1 MGEQLLGLKR
11 TCRCADLTESMVG
24 KSVTVMGWAGRI
36 RRHGKINFIDLRDNS
51 GVVQTLF
58 DESKVD
64 ESVFQK
70 SSDVKNEYVLAV
82 TGKLVLRDKENFN
95 KNIKTGT
102 LEIHGDEIKILS
114 ESDILP
120 FMVDDD
126 SVNEMLRLKYRY
138 LDLRNDKIHKNIILR
153 NTITRIVNDYLQDNG
168 FLNIETPILG
178 RSTPEGARDYLVPS
192 RVNPGNFYALPQSP
206 QLYKQLLMIAG
217 FDRYYQIARC
227 FRDEDLRANR
237 QPEFTQVDIEMSF
250 VDSDDV
256 MDIAEGLI
264 KNLFSKTLGL
274 KFPKKFEKI
283 TYAYAMEN
291 FGSDKP
297 DRRFGMQIKDI
308 SEIAKKTESFLA
320 DTVRN
325 GGCVKLINAKG
336 MADKFTRREVDN
348 LSVFVRNLKAKG
360 VSSIAFEVDGIKSS
374 LHKFFSDSDIKQI
387 VKIAEVETG
396 DILFVVADKPA
407 VVTAA
412 LGALRCHIAEKFDL
426 IPKDSFDFCW
436 VVDFPLLEF
445 NEEDGRYYSVHHPFT
460 SPTDEFAD
468 NFENFKDTALS
479 KSYDLVIN
487 GQEAGGGSIRIHDQN
502 MQNRLFKT
510 LGFSNEDI
518 ERKFGF
524 FANALKYGTPPH
536 GGLAFGLDRLCMIIS
551 GNNSIKDVIAFPK
564 IQTATCVMSEA
575 PNKVDD
581 NQLKEL
587 SVKVDIKKEDK

>member
-11 TCRCADLTESMVG
+11 TCRCADLTEEMVG
-24 KSVTVMGWAGRI
+24 KKVTVMGWAGRI
-36 RRHGKINFIDLRDNS
+36 RKHGRINFIDLRDNS

-58 DESKVD
+58 DESKVNAL
-64 ESVFQK
+64 VFEK
-70 SSDVKNEYVLAV
+70 SSDVKNEYVIAV
-82 TGKLVLRDKENFN
+82 TGKLVLRDKANFN
-95 KNIKTGT
+95 KNIKTGM

-114 ESDILP
+114 ESEVLP
-120 FMVDDD
+120 FMIDDD

-138 LDLRNDKIHKNIILR
+138 LDMRNDKLHKNIILR
-153 NTITRIVNDYLQDNG
+153 NTITRIVNEYLQENS
-168 FLNIETPILG
+168 FLSIETPILG

-192 RVNPGNFYALPQSP
+192 RVNPGSFYALPQSP

-256 MDIAEGLI
+256 MNMSEGLI

-274 KFPKKFEKI
+274 KFTKAFDKI
-283 TYAYAMEN
+283 TYAQAMEN

-297 DRRFGMQIKDI
+297 DRRFGMHIKDI
-308 SEIAKKTESFLA
+308 SEIAKNTEGFLS

-325 GGCVKLINAKG
+325 GGCVKLINAKCL
-336 MADKFTRREVDN
+336 ADKFTRREIDN
-348 LSVFVRNLKAKG
+348 LSIFVRNLRAKG
-360 VSSIAFEVDGIKSS
+360 VSSIAFEEDGIKSS
-374 LHKFFSDSDIKQI
+374 LQKFFSDADMKKIE
-387 VKIAEVETG
+387 KIANAEKN
-396 DILFVVADKPA
+396 DILFVVADKPS
-407 VVTAA
+407 VVTAS
-412 LGALRCHIAEKFDL
+412 LGALRCHIAEKFNL
-426 IPKDSFDFCW
+426 VPKDAFDFCW

-518 ERKFGF
+518 EKKFGF
-524 FANALKYGTPPH
+524 FANALNYGTPPH

-551 GNNSIKDVIAFPK
+551 GSSSIKDVIAFPK

-587 SVKVDIKKEDK
+587 SIKVDIKKEEK